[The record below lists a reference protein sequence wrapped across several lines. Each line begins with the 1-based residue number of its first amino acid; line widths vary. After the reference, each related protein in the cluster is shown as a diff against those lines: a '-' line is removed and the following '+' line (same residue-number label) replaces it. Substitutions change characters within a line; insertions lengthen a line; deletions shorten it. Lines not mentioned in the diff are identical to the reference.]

1 MQKLVR
7 QRTMGGRV
15 QMPPTMQQGM
25 THITA
30 PLSPNVLAEPYK
42 CAAALLKA
50 CGCPPMG
57 VIGHAE
63 GPHAIVGSCLA
74 LQPEPQSCRPF
85 LSDPACMHPL
95 TAGVLSCLYIIVHIL
110 VAG

>member
-30 PLSPNVLAEPYK
+30 PLSPNMLAEPYK
-42 CAAALLKA
+42 CAITLLKA
-50 CGCPPMG
+50 CGCPP
-57 VIGHAE
+57 
-63 GPHAIVGSCLA
+63 VG
-74 LQPEPQSCRPF
+74 
-85 LSDPACMHPL
+85 
-95 TAGVLSCLYIIVHIL
+95 G
-110 VAG
+110 

>member
-30 PLSPNVLAEPYK
+30 PLSPNMLAEPYK
-42 CAAALLKA
+42 CAMASLKG
-50 CGCPPMG
+50 CGCFQ
-57 VIGHAE
+57 I
-63 GPHAIVGSCLA
+63 
-74 LQPEPQSCRPF
+74 
-85 LSDPACMHPL
+85 
-95 TAGVLSCLYIIVHIL
+95 
-110 VAG
+110 

>member
-42 CAAALLKA
+42 CAMALLKA
-50 CGCPPMG
+50 RGCPP
-57 VIGHAE
+57 
-63 GPHAIVGSCLA
+63 VGGQCTCERASCNSWLLPV
-74 LQPEPQSCRPF
+74 LQPEPHNCRPF
-85 LSDPACMHPL
+85 LSDPARMLPL
-95 TAGVLSCLYIIVHIL
+95 SAGCSVMSL
-110 VAG
+110 